1 MHRSA
6 TMRGIIS
13 LLPLT
18 IPLLATPS
26 HSFLPPPSPFLSTTT
41 ASTTRLLMASKKINH
56 KIDPDSANVVHRES
70 LELGEKKVYC
80 RCWKSDTFPY
90 CDGAHMM
97 HNKATGDNVGPMIV
111 VTAKLVEGS
120 STKEEERAVTIKEE
134 ESSTLG
140 RKIKNY
146 LGFDNRKVADGL
158 TTRERLAK
166 MGLSALLS
174 YGWVSNMSYAVT
186 LSLSWYGFSKKTG
199 LSPLAPG
206 QWKPFLA
213 VYAGFYVFNNI
224 IRPLRFG
231 ASVVVSKY
239 FDNFVEFLQ
248 RKTNLSRK
256 WSIAVVVFLANV
268 LGTFTAMGLGI
279 SLASAAAGVPIFPP
293 KP

>member
-1 MHRSA
+1 
-6 TMRGIIS
+6 MRGIIS

-186 LSLSWYGFSKKTG
+186 LSLSWYGFSKKVRR
-199 LSPLAPG
+199 
-206 QWKPFLA
+206 A
-213 VYAGFYVFNNI
+213 VYSLMLVLI
-224 IRPLRFG
+224 IHSRIRPSFILHCTNRRVCLLWHRDNGNPFWQYTPDSTSLTTSFDRY
-231 ASVVVSKY
+231 ASVPRS
-239 FDNFVEFLQ
+239 
-248 RKTNLSRK
+248 
-256 WSIAVVVFLANV
+256 
-268 LGTFTAMGLGI
+268 
-279 SLASAAAGVPIFPP
+279 
-293 KP
+293 